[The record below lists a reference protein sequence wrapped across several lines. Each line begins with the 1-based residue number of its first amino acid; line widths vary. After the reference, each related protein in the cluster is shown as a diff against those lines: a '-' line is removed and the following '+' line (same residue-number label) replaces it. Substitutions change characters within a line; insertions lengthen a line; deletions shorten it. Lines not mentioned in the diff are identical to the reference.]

1 MERHGSESYFVV
13 GEGLLGE
20 TLGGRELAA
29 VSAAGAAVSLLA
41 DGAEGD
47 RKAAR

>member
-20 TLGGRELAA
+20 TVGGR
-29 VSAAGAAVSLLA
+29 
-41 DGAEGD
+41 D
-47 RKAAR
+47 RTLESPGRIGQ